1 MVAQCADNQGLKITP
16 MLNEIV
22 ELHKQCFPN
31 KPWSESDFME
41 LKKSGCEIVS
51 SKNGFIVWRTV
62 ADEAEIITIGVAP
75 DARRNGIAETMIIL
89 MEQELK
95 KQNVVNVFLE
105 VSEVNYPAIKLYEK
119 MGFVVAGKRPKYYDG
134 TDAIIMSK
142 GI

>member
-1 MVAQCADNQGLKITP
+1 

-22 ELHKQCFPN
+22 ALHKQCFPD

-41 LKKSGCEIVS
+41 LKKSGCEIVA
-51 SKNGFIVWRTV
+51 SKNGFIVWRTI

-75 DARRNGIAETMIIL
+75 EMRRSGIAESMILL

-95 KQNVVNVFLE
+95 KQNVVNIFLE
-105 VSEVNYPAIKLYEK
+105 VSEVNCPAKKLYEK
-119 MGFVVAGKRPKYYDG
+119 LGFNVVGKRPKYYDG